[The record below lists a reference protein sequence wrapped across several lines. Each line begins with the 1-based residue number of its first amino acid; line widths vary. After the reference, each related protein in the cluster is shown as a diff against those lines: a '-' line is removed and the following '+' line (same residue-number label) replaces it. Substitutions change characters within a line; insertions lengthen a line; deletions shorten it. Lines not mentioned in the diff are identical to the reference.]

1 MLELIEKAEEIG
13 WGMIV
18 LVIAITILL
27 VPVAVESW
35 NKFLDALGLVKKKNL
50 FQKLRKKEMEVV

>member
-35 NKFLDALGLVKKKNL
+35 NKFLDERGVVCDADDRGLRRDGK
-50 FQKLRKKEMEVV
+50 